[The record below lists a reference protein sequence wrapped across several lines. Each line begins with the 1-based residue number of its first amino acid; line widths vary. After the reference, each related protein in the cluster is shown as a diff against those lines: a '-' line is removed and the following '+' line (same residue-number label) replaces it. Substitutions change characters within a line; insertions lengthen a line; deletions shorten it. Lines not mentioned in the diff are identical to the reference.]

1 MRLAFLLALAPIPA
15 CFYSTESPLP
25 ADFATCEAPPE
36 PGVAPAAPTYYRD
49 VKPIVDRTCAG
60 CHIADG
66 VAPFP
71 LTTYAEVELH
81 KHQAQWAVEHGVM
94 PPWQPAD
101 CCNDY
106 RDDRSLSPDEI
117 ATFTAWVT
125 AGAPEGDPAD
135 EPPAPPPAPDR
146 LPRVDVD
153 VQLAAPFTPSPRVGK
168 DEIRCFLLPHTFV
181 TATYVTGTDL
191 IPSNRR
197 IAHHAIIVAV
207 SNDKAR
213 ELARKDGADGRPGWD
228 CYGGADELDARGT
241 IGGWQPGDSPRVFP
255 DGVGAEVKPGTQLL
269 LQMHYDTG
277 AGAGADQPRVQLML
291 SDTVERVARGAPVGN
306 PLWFAGEGMEIR
318 AGDPDAMV
326 FFSYDPTRV
335 LGKGGAIDVESVMI
349 HMHELGTIGRLAILR
364 ADGTTECLLNILDWD
379 FHWMTTYFLARPVRI
394 HPGDRL
400 YVECHWDNTRE
411 NQKLVNGEP
420 QEPRTIG
427 WGADEEMCGGII
439 GFSEPVARGP
449 AASSGAT
456 SEARTGAAPT
466 TQRPSAQREQVRGNQ
481 Q

>member
-1 MRLAFLLALAPIPA
+1 MPQFPTLAHGTFDEEAPGVRLVFLAIALLPA

-25 ADFATCEAPPE
+25 ADFATCEAPPA

-49 VKPIVDRTCAG
+49 VKPIVDRKCAG

-81 KHQAQWAVEHGVM
+81 KHQAQWAVEHGIM

-101 CCNDY
+101 CCSDY
-106 RDDRSLSPDEI
+106 RDDRSLSADEI

-146 LPRVDVD
+146 LPRIDVD
-153 VQLAAPFTPSPRVGK
+153 VQLAEPFTPSPRVGK
-168 DEIRCFLLPHTFV
+168 DEIRCFLLPHTFT

-191 IPSNRR
+191 LPSNRR
-197 IAHHAIIVAV
+197 IAHHAILVAV
-207 SNDKAR
+207 SRDKAR

-255 DGVGAEVKPGTQLL
+255 DGVGAEVKAGTQLL

-277 AGAGADQPRVQLML
+277 AGTGADQPRVHLML
-291 SDTVERVARGAPVGN
+291 SDEVERVARGAPVGN

-326 FFSYDPTRV
+326 FFSYDPTVV
-335 LGKGGAIDVESVMI
+335 LGKGGPIDVESVMI

-364 ADGTTECLLNILDWD
+364 QDGTTECLLNILDWD

-394 HPGDRL
+394 NPGDRL

-411 NQKLVNGEP
+411 HQKLVNGE
-420 QEPRTIG
+420 QQAPRTIG

-439 GFSEPVARGP
+439 GFSEPV
-449 AASSGAT
+449 
-456 SEARTGAAPT
+456 E
-466 TQRPSAQREQVRGNQ
+466 
-481 Q
+481 